1 MRKLVILI
9 AFLISINI
17 FADINSEIKNLKQL
31 KVDNEF
37 IEGYEKAVNEFN
49 SKKKISDKYMAEYL
63 NIGMIYLKNA
73 KYDEAIELYDRI
85 LKSNLENVSTNH
97 WAYYGI
103 SSAYFYK
110 KDFKNSFEYGK
121 KAIELDIKQKKELS
135 FIPKN
140 EMEDYKRGNL
150 ATRIF
155 LSGYSQEKYEEI
167 LNILLETIKDEDY
180 KRIILKDDIIIKT
193 LVSAIMQIRKKD
205 EKLFDKYLKELEKL
219 KIFKV
224 VRVD

>member
-1 MRKLVILI
+1 
-9 AFLISINI
+9 
-17 FADINSEIKNLKQL
+17 
-31 KVDNEF
+31 
-37 IEGYEKAVNEFN
+37 
-49 SKKKISDKYMAEYL
+49 
-63 NIGMIYLKNA
+63 
-73 KYDEAIELYDRI
+73 
-85 LKSNLENVSTNH
+85 
-97 WAYYGI
+97 
-103 SSAYFYK
+103 
-110 KDFKNSFEYGK
+110 
-121 KAIELDIKQKKELS
+121 
-135 FIPKN
+135 
-140 EMEDYKRGNL
+140 MEDYKRGNL